1 MNPTHKRVY
10 TSFLKLTRS
19 LYEKYPSCEAMNAFV
34 AKRGVLL
41 DGLADARFILGPNEN
56 GMYTLGTETA
66 PLEEGGVPDIAIML
80 GPVKRAI
87 LPRSF
92 GPPQHPLGLVG
103 AAGQLDTAGLSSDGR
118 TR

>member
-66 PLEEGGVPDIAIML
+66 PLEEGGGARHCYNV
-80 GPVKRAI
+80 
-87 LPRSF
+87 RSSQTCNITQKLRT
-92 GPPQHPLGLVG
+92 PQHPLGLVG